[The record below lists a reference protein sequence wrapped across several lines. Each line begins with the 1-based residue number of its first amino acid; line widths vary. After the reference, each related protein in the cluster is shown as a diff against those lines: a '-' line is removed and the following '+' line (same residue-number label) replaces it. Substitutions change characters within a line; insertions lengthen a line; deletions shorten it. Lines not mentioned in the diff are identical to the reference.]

1 MRGRRGIAQ
10 LLVLWALLLLGT
22 LALGFSLSM
31 RTEAQA
37 ARNGVDDVRA
47 YFQARTGVMRA
58 VALLSIVPAD
68 NVMRMEIAGEE
79 GDTSYEVRVESENG
93 KVDINFVADDVLLEI
108 LRKGGLPEDEA
119 EGVRDAILDWRDDDD
134 NPRPRGAEAPD
145 YAQLPEPAHPRNG
158 KLLSIEELR
167 FVKGVPP
174 ELFDR
179 YLSRVFT
186 VNGDSPQVSY
196 LLAPAIVL
204 QSLPGITPEG
214 AAKIVERRAADPP
227 LSPAELAAM
236 VGEGLLTSQGLSL
249 IAGRG
254 PSNRY
259 TITATGRAGAGVS
272 HAVRCLAEISGGGK
286 KGVKILGWLDQAS
299 REVEG

>member
-1 MRGRRGIAQ
+1 MRGNSGIAQ

-58 VALLSIVPAD
+58 VALLATVPAD

-79 GDTSYEVRVESENG
+79 GDSSYAVRVESENG
-93 KVDINFVADDVLLEI
+93 KVDVNFVADDVLLEM
-108 LRKGGLPEDEA
+108 LRKAGLPDDEA
-119 EGVRDAILDWRDDDD
+119 EGLRDAILDWRDGDD
-134 NPRPRGAEAPD
+134 NPRPRGAETPD
-145 YAQLPEPAHPRNG
+145 YAQLPEPLSPRNG

-167 FVKGVPP
+167 FVKGVTP
-174 ELFDR
+174 ELFER
-179 YLSRVFT
+179 FLSRVFT
-186 VNGDSPQVSY
+186 VSGNSPQVSY
-196 LLAPAIVL
+196 LLAPPVVL
-204 QSLPGITPEG
+204 RSLPGITPEG
-214 AAKIVERRAADPP
+214 AARIVERRAADPP

-236 VGEGLLTSQGLSL
+236 VGEGLLTSQGLAL
-249 IAGRG
+249 ITGGGA
-254 PSNRY
+254 SNRY
-259 TITATGRAGAGVS
+259 TITASGRAGTGIS
-272 HAVRCLAEISGGGK
+272 HAVRCLAEISGGGGK
-286 KGVKILGWLDQAS
+286 AVKILGWLDQAP